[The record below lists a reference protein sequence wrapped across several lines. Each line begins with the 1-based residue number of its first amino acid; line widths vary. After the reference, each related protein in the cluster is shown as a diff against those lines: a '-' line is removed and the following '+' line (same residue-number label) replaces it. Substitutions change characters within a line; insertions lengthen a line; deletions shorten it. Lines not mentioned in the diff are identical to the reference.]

1 MTPAS
6 EIRVPPTPS
15 RRRCW
20 RAIAPID
27 TACATT
33 AAPIHH
39 QLARASR
46 PSDSTIRARCATTS
60 HTIATATAAS
70 RNAFH
75 PNRRKRLP
83 F

>member
-27 TACATT
+27 TICATT

-39 QLARASR
+39 QLACASR